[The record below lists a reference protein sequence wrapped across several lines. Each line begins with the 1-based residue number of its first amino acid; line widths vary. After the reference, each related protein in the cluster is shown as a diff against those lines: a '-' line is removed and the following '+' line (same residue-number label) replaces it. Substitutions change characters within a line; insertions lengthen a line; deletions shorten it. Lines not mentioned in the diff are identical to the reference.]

1 MTEKHNRIYRM
12 ISSFTSEQSE
22 QRMDKLTD
30 IELSKI
36 HQIIDEEII
45 VDLQYNGKVCHWREG
60 DLNYSILYLTEKQVE
75 FIKEIDKKLH
85 EGLSGYTLID
95 DITEDVLYEKFDT
108 SVFGFLEFEMKYDFF
123 RYRDRNLT
131 KDDVLDKILKYGKE
145 TLSEN
150 DKLLLEDKQM
160 ISPIDEI

>member
-131 KDDVLDKILKYGKE
+131 KDDVLDKMLKYGKE
-145 TLSEN
+145 SLTEN

>member
-1 MTEKHNRIYRM
+1 MIGKHNRIYRM

-22 QRMDKLTD
+22 QRLDRLTD
-30 IELSKI
+30 IETSKI
-36 HQIIDEEII
+36 IQINDEEVI
-45 VDLQYNGKVCHWREG
+45 VELQYDGKVCHWREG

-123 RYRDRNLT
+123 RYRQEYLT
-131 KDDVLDKILKYGKE
+131 KDDVLDKMLKYGKE
-145 TLSEN
+145 SLTEN

>member
-60 DLNYSILYLTEKQVE
+60 DLNFSILYLTEKQVE

-95 DITEDVLYEKFDT
+95 DITEDVLFEKFDT

-123 RYRDRNLT
+123 RYREKNLT
-131 KDDVLDKILKYGKE
+131 KDDVLDKMLKYGKE
-145 TLSEN
+145 SLTEN
-150 DKLLLEDKQM
+150 DKLLLEDKEM

>member
-12 ISSFTSEQSE
+12 ISSFKDVESEGG
-22 QRMDKLTD
+22 MKNLTD
-30 IELSKI
+30 VELEKI
-36 HQIIDEEII
+36 HQLIDSEVIID
-45 VDLQYNGKVCHWREG
+45 LKYNGKVCHWREG
-60 DLNYSILYLTEKQVE
+60 DLNYNILYLTESQIE
-75 FIKEIDKKLH
+75 FIKLIDKKLH
-85 EGLSGYTLID
+85 EGLSGYTLVD
-95 DITEDVLYEKFDT
+95 EITEDVLYDRFDT
-108 SVFGFLEFEMKYDFF
+108 SVFGFFEFEMKFDFF
-123 RYRDRNLT
+123 KYRQENLT

>member
-22 QRMDKLTD
+22 QRLDRLTD
-30 IELSKI
+30 IETSKI
-36 HQIIDEEII
+36 IQINDEEVI
-45 VDLQYNGKVCHWREG
+45 VELQYDGKVCHWREG

-85 EGLSGYTLID
+85 EGLEGYTTID
-95 DITEDVLYEKFDT
+95 DITEDVLYDRFNT
-108 SVFGFLEFEMKYDFF
+108 SVFGFLEFEMKFDFF
-123 RYRDRNLT
+123 KYRKENLT
-131 KDDVLDKILKYGKE
+131 KDDILDKILKYGKE
-145 TLSEN
+145 SLTEN